1 MLALAL
7 GAATP
12 ARGQTAWTGT
22 TSTDWFVA
30 GNWSAGVPTGGVN
43 TTIDTITPNPTVVGA
58 AGAQASTL
66 FVGFSDTGNLTIQ
79 NGGTLTAG
87 AIDIGTL
94 TFSTGTV
101 TVSNGGTVNGS
112 TTQVGGL
119 SSNANSVT
127 VDGVGSTWTNSD
139 FFMVGGFRRG
149 ALTIT
154 NGGAVSNVAGFIGQQ
169 GTAIGTVIVDGA
181 GSTWTNSD
189 ILTVGTTGSGTLTIR
204 NGGVV
209 SATDVIFG
217 RFGGSGTLNIGAAS
231 GQAAAAPGTLT
242 APTVSVGTGTGIIVF
257 NHTSSNYTFAPAISG
272 AAVTVEAGTTILT
285 AANTYGGA
293 TTINGGTLT
302 VNGSI
307 VNSAVTVNTGG
318 TLGGTGTV
326 GATQVNAGGTFAPGN
341 GTANSSLNVAGSL
354 SFQAASIYL
363 VQVNPATASFV
374 NVAGTATL
382 GGATVNATF
391 APGSYVSKQYTIA
404 AASGAVS
411 GTFDPTVVN
420 TNLPSNFHTT
430 LSYDPTR
437 AYLNL
442 ALNFGIPG
450 GLNGNQQGVGNALT
464 NFFNTTGGIPMAFG
478 SLTPTGLSQ
487 ASGEAATGNQ
497 QTTFNAMN
505 QFLGVLTDPFAGGRG
520 DAAGGGTTA
529 FAAESD
535 AANAYTAGRQR
546 SPAERDAYAMFSKAP
561 PRTGNDPRW
570 SVWASGFG
578 GSQT

>member
-1 MLALAL
+1 MSEMSRGARVAKPTALHSRTCFTRQNDGAARRGRPAPRRHHRLLATASVLALAL

-66 FVGFSDTGNLTIQ
+66 FVGFSSTGNLTIQ

-87 AIDIGTL
+87 AIDIGT
-94 TFSTGTV
+94 TIGGTGTV
-101 TVSNGGTVNGS
+101 TVSNGGTVSVS
-112 TTQVGGL
+112 TTTVGA
-119 SSNANSVT
+119 SFNANSVT

-139 FFMVGGFRRG
+139 YFIVGGFRRG

-169 GTAIGTVIVDGA
+169 GVAIGTVIVDGA
-181 GSTWTNSD
+181 GSSWTNSD
-189 ILTVGTTGSGTLTIR
+189 ILTVGNTGSGTLTIR

-209 SATDVIFG
+209 SATDVILG
-217 RFGGSGTLNIGAAS
+217 RVGGSGTLNIGAAS

-242 APTVSVGTGTGIIVF
+242 TPTVSVGTGSGIIVF

-326 GATQVNAGGTFAPGN
+326 GATQ
-341 GTANSSLNVAGSL
+341 
-354 SFQAASIYL
+354 
-363 VQVNPATASFV
+363 
-374 NVAGTATL
+374 
-382 GGATVNATF
+382 
-391 APGSYVSKQYTIA
+391 
-404 AASGAVS
+404 
-411 GTFDPTVVN
+411 
-420 TNLPSNFHTT
+420 
-430 LSYDPTR
+430 
-437 AYLNL
+437 
-442 ALNFGIPG
+442 
-450 GLNGNQQGVGNALT
+450 
-464 NFFNTTGGIPMAFG
+464 
-478 SLTPTGLSQ
+478 
-487 ASGEAATGNQ
+487 
-497 QTTFNAMN
+497 
-505 QFLGVLTDPFAGGRG
+505 
-520 DAAGGGTTA
+520 
-529 FAAESD
+529 
-535 AANAYTAGRQR
+535 
-546 SPAERDAYAMFSKAP
+546 
-561 PRTGNDPRW
+561 
-570 SVWASGFG
+570 
-578 GSQT
+578 